1 MEFGAVED
9 LLGGKLKS
17 RLLREIWPHRR
28 LLAGALRGALP
39 AKLALTEGLGGNHF
53 NLSVYSVMNVTERC
67 TAKLR

>member
-9 LLGGKLKS
+9 LLGG
-17 RLLREIWPHRR
+17 EIEIPAIAGN
-28 LLAGALRGALP
+28 LASPKDAADALQGALSARR
-39 AKLALTEGLGGNHF
+39 ALTEGLGGNHF